1 MPVIVDSSFYQQPEQ
16 PNFLEGLAA
25 GFGEGFTKGI
35 EGAIESKNEL
45 ERFNRTKTAELE
57 KMREQAKIN
66 AEAEREKRRYEG
78 IWRGKEFDLAQRAAK
93 LSEDKFA
100 QEKEEWKAGSD
111 ARKLQLEAL
120 RFEIDTNKRLSPLE
134 LKQKQLELQAGES
147 ALADE
152 AAKRFLAVR
161 QTYAEAFGNGD
172 LKNGNLQLDAAEKQI
187 EDQIKLGNYA
197 EANRILAMVQNRA
210 ISRKAEYDNEK
221 AQQTVTSVSKDGN
234 IAQYED
240 LRNEL
245 TNVAND
251 TSMSLAQRASIASS
265 IADRAR
271 RRTMGASIRDTHL
284 GQIDRQIAKLN
295 AQNDDDST
303 DPELSAQLDA
313 RITELNYLRAI
324 TQSADIDNPEAV
336 FKIMEDGRQVFYRSG
351 QDAISSVRGM
361 FTGGGSVADAPR
373 SFMPS
378 DLVKSIN
385 EQREFLVKSIADS
398 ESSIDQLTTDL
409 ESFEEDSQDYLDT
422 QALINLEKQA
432 LRQMQAQRTQLFR
445 DLYPM
450 PTAKGGKN
458 AKKPVTAQDIE
469 NKIFGTGADEP
480 PPDYGKGMT
489 DEQIRARIAEIQS
502 TEDVDGIS
510 VDESMERDALNEILQ
525 RQDKGSAKEV
535 EVAQQVKDASAKIR
549 GAFPKE
555 KFNVSKVYS
564 RRDAQYVLGHY
575 QQLLADNQ
583 EPDASARGIT
593 ADREGRA
600 DRKAK
605 REAAQ
610 AAIDVLELMID
621 GQIEYPSRPKPKTA
635 PAKEGEKKK

>member
-45 ERFNRTKTAELE
+45 ERFNRTKAAELE

-66 AEAEREKRRYEG
+66 AEAAREDRRFEG
-78 IWRGKEFDLAQRAAK
+78 IWKSKEFDLAQRAAK

-100 QEKEEWKAGSD
+100 QEKTEWSAGAD
-111 ARKLQLEAL
+111 ARKLQLDAL
-120 RFEIDTNKRLSPLE
+120 RLEIDTNKALSPVE
-134 LKQKQLELQAGES
+134 LSQKKLELQAGES

-172 LKNGNLQLDAAEKQI
+172 LKKGNLQLDAAEQQI
-187 EDQIKLGNYA
+187 EDQIRLGNYG

-210 ISRKAEYDNEK
+210 ISLKSEYDNEK

-234 IAQYED
+234 IAKYED

-245 TNVAND
+245 NNVAND

-265 IADRAR
+265 IADKAR
-271 RRTMGASIRDTHL
+271 RRTMGVSIRDTHL

-313 RITELNYLRAI
+313 RITELNYLRAM
-324 TQSADIDNPEAV
+324 TESADIDNPEAV

-351 QDAISSVRGM
+351 SEAISSVRGM
-361 FTGGGSVADAPR
+361 FTGGGSAAATPT
-373 SFMPS
+373 SFVPT
-378 DLVKSIN
+378 DLVKSIS

-398 ESSIDQLTTDL
+398 QSSIDQLTADL
-409 ESFEEDSQDYLDT
+409 EAFDEGSQDYIDT

-432 LRQMQAQRTQLFR
+432 MREMQAQRTQLFR

-450 PTAKGGKN
+450 PKPKDGKN
-458 AKKPVTAQDIE
+458 PKKPLTGKDIE
-469 NKIFGTGADEP
+469 NKVFGAGEDEP
-480 PPDYGKGMT
+480 PPEYGKGMT
-489 DEQIRARIAEIQS
+489 DEQIKARIAEIDRAQ
-502 TEDVDGIS
+502 DVDGIS
-510 VDESMERDALNEILQ
+510 VDESMERDALNAILQ
-525 RQDKGSAKEV
+525 GQAKGGAREV
-535 EVAQQVKDASAKIR
+535 EVAQQVKDASAKVR

-564 RRDAQYVLGHY
+564 RKEAEYVLGHY
-575 QQLLADNQ
+575 KQLLDDNK
-583 EPDASARGIT
+583 EPDAQGGGV
-593 ADREGRA
+593 DREARA
-600 DRKAK
+600 DRKSK
-605 REAAQ
+605 RDAAQ